1 MLKYDYNDLM
11 PYISPR
17 TLMIHYNKHYLKYVE
32 NLNKLIKEEDLI
44 NVLKNIEKYEIKKRG
59 DIIYNIGGVL
69 NHELY
74 FNSMSSNHIMPLG
87 KLKEE
92 IEKKYG
98 NYDNFKNE
106 FIIKANKMV
115 GSGYTFLVINKN
127 GLDIINLSNQETPYS
142 YDMIP
147 LLAIDLWEHAYY
159 LDYQN
164 DRTSYINN
172 FFQIIDFD
180 EANKIYEKNTKKQIS
195 N

>member
-1 MLKYDYNDLM
+1 MLKYDYNALL

-17 TLMIHYNKHYLKYVE
+17 TLMIHYNKHYLKYKE
-32 NLNKLIKEEDLI
+32 NLNKLIDEKDLVE
-44 NVLKNIEKYEIKKRG
+44 VLKNIEKYEIVKRG

-74 FNSMSSNHIMPLG
+74 FNSMGPNHIMPNG
-87 KLKEE
+87 KLKEA
-92 IEKKYG
+92 INNKYG
-98 NYDNFKNE
+98 DYNNFKNE
-106 FIIKANKMV
+106 FIKKANKMV
-115 GSGYTFLVINKN
+115 GSGYTFLVINNN

-147 LLAIDLWEHAYY
+147 LLTIDLWEHAYY

-164 DRTSYINN
+164 DRASYINN

-180 EANKIYEKNTKKQIS
+180 EANQLYEKNTKES
-195 N
+195 LSS

>member
-1 MLKYDYNDLM
+1 MLKYDYNALM

-32 NLNKLIKEEDLI
+32 SLNKLINETDLVR
-44 NVLKNIEKYEIKKRG
+44 VLKNIEDYEISKRG

-74 FNSMSSNHIMPLG
+74 FNSMSPNHVMPKG
-87 KLKEE
+87 KLKED
-92 IEKKYG
+92 IDKKYG
-98 NYDNFKNE
+98 SYDNFKKE
-106 FIIKANKMV
+106 FILKANKMV

-147 LLAIDLWEHAYY
+147 LLTIDLWEHAYY

-164 DRTSYINN
+164 DRVNYINN
-172 FFQIIDFD
+172 FFQIVDFD
-180 EANKIYEKNTKKQIS
+180 EANILYEKNSKKPLS
-195 N
+195 S